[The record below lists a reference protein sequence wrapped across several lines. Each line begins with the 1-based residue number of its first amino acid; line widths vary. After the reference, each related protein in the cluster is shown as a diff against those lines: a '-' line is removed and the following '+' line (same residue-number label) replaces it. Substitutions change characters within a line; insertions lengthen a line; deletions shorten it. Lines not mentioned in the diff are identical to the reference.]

1 MDKDFETWLDETMV
15 LLGAIQENDCQPH
28 SIAIV
33 PEELGKWSKK
43 EYEPKVVSI
52 GPRFKGRKKLLPME
66 EIKLRCMLHLSK
78 RTGRDSL
85 EEKLKSCMRFIFRL
99 DAAVRTSYGD
109 QIDLDSYGLATI
121 MLHDACFLLELFI
134 SQSVEWNSKLQPHN
148 DTLPPSPAAQLGNIE
163 LILSDLT
170 LLENQIP
177 FFVLFHVFAIFFPHL
192 VPNDNPFLWK
202 IYLSITQDLALSLFG
217 YSRDSS
223 STSIPDPIDA
233 SHILQLIHSFILN
246 PQSHHGSCVIDIEVN
261 VNKQIEPK
269 FCATRLLAA
278 AGVTIV
284 KTEDNSIIPKFSSR
298 NGVLEVPPLHITQT
312 MEATWRNFIA
322 WELHTTRWKKSV
334 GRDLFTVRALLYND
348 LICCASDVQLLKNKG
363 IIVDELGMSNHHLM
377 DLLRSITNGVDR
389 ALVDSTYWNM
399 IHALN
404 TYNATNCVIGF
415 PIIVWHYLSRFS
427 EWLYGLN
434 KFLRRGYNFA
444 AALITLLTAIQT
456 CYAILSYHYP
466 KKN

>member
-1 MDKDFETWLDETMV
+1 ML
-15 LLGAIQENDCQPH
+15 LLGAIYNNECQPH
-28 SIAIV
+28 IIPIV
-33 PEELGKWSKK
+33 PEELGKWSEK

-52 GPRFKGRKKLLPME
+52 GPRFKGRKELLPME
-66 EIKLRCMLHLSK
+66 DIKLRCLVHLFK
-78 RTGRDSL
+78 RTGSISHQWKAIL
-85 EEKLKSCMRFIFRL
+85 NCCMRRILTL
-99 DAAVRTSYGD
+99 DATVRTSYGE

-121 MLHDACFLLELFI
+121 MLHYACFLLELFI
-134 SQSVEWNSKLQPHN
+134 SQSVEWNSKLQPNN
-148 DTLPPSPAAQLGNIE
+148 DTLPPSPAAQLGNME

-177 FFVLFHVFAIFFPHL
+177 FFLLFNVFGMFFSHL
-192 VPNDNPFLWK
+192 VPDDPFRGK
-202 IYLSITQDLALSLFG
+202 IYVSITQDLALSLFG

-233 SHILQLIHSFILN
+233 SHILQLVHSFILN

-269 FCATRLLAA
+269 FCATSLLA

-284 KTEDNSIIPKFSSR
+284 KTEENSMIPKFSRS

-312 MEATWRNFIA
+312 MEAKWRNFIA

-389 ALVDSTYWNM
+389 GVVHSTYWNM

-404 TYNATNCVIGF
+404 TYYATNCFIGF

-444 AALITLLTAIQT
+444 AALITLLTVIQT
-456 CYAILSYHYP
+456 CYTILSYHYP
-466 KKN
+466 KNN

>member
-246 PQSHHGSCVIDIEVN
+246 PQIHHGSCVIDIEVN
-261 VNKQIEPK
+261 VNN
-269 FCATRLLAA
+269 
-278 AGVTIV
+278 VY
-284 KTEDNSIIPKFSSR
+284 
-298 NGVLEVPPLHITQT
+298 
-312 MEATWRNFIA
+312 FI
-322 WELHTTRWKKSV
+322 R
-334 GRDLFTVRALLYND
+334 
-348 LICCASDVQLLKNKG
+348 
-363 IIVDELGMSNHHLM
+363 
-377 DLLRSITNGVDR
+377 
-389 ALVDSTYWNM
+389 
-399 IHALN
+399 
-404 TYNATNCVIGF
+404 
-415 PIIVWHYLSRFS
+415 
-427 EWLYGLN
+427 
-434 KFLRRGYNFA
+434 
-444 AALITLLTAIQT
+444 
-456 CYAILSYHYP
+456 
-466 KKN
+466 